1 MRFGEEDVV
10 RHKLVRRIVA
20 AYNEHAQRHGA
31 GAAPGEASLMAWSAR
46 LMPSSGLDIEV
57 LGIDLLVP
65 DAPTALEVR
74 ELCVLALA
82 SAGIEEG
89 HMAVE
94 FVDEERIQVLNR
106 EYREHRQ
113 RRRTC
118 SRSGS
123 TRTATPAGPRELG
136 DIVICPEH
144 TTDLRE
150 AVVHGTL
157 HLTGMDHEV
166 DDGEMLALQS
176 ELMRWVR

>member
-1 MRFGEEDVV
+1 M
-10 RHKLVRRIVA
+10 
-20 AYNEHAQRHGA
+20 
-31 GAAPGEASLMAWSAR
+31 SAT
-46 LMPSSGLDIEV
+46 GLDIEV

-82 SAGIEEG
+82 SAGIEAG
-89 HMAVE
+89 HLAVE
-94 FVDEERIQVLNR
+94 FVDAERIQNLNR
-106 EYREHRQ
+106 EYRNIDKPTDVLSFGVDEDGD
-113 RRRTC
+113 
-118 SRSGS
+118 S
-123 TRTATPAGPRELG
+123 AGPRELG

-144 TTDLRE
+144 TSDLRE

-176 ELMRWVR
+176 ELMRWLR

>member
-1 MRFGEEDVV
+1 MP
-10 RHKLVRRIVA
+10 A
-20 AYNEHAQRHGA
+20 A
-31 GAAPGEASLMAWSAR
+31 
-46 LMPSSGLDIEV
+46 GLDIEV
-57 LGIDLLVP
+57 LGSELLVP

-82 SAGIEEG
+82 SAGIEDG

-94 FVDEERIQVLNR
+94 FVDEQRIRSLNR
-106 EYREHRQ
+106 EYRDLDEP
-113 RRRTC
+113 TDVL
-118 SRSGS
+118 SFGVDEDGDS
-123 TRTATPAGPRELG
+123 AGPRELG

-144 TTDLRE
+144 TRDLRE

-166 DDGEMLALQS
+166 DNGEMLALQS